1 MVNWNFP
8 DEMSSAVGF
17 HHEPNRLKNKEVEK
31 DVLILFMA
39 NLICQRQDIGY
50 ADAPYENDVLFQ
62 DCLDKLNIKEESLD
76 AIVEELIEDIKKMEE
91 MKWL

>member
-8 DEMSSAVGF
+8 DEIGSAIGF
-17 HHEPNRLKNKEVEK
+17 HHEPNLLKNKEVEK
-31 DVLILFMA
+31 EVLILFVA
-39 NLICQRQDIGY
+39 NLICQRQGIGY

-62 DCLDKLNIKEESLD
+62 DCLAKLNIEKKSLD
-76 AIVEELIEDIKKMEE
+76 HIVEELIENIKKMEE